1 MSKKSAISGVL
12 VVMGFAA
19 LCGKAYFDKVEQEK
33 LEQQQLEDIPVE
45 PLNGEFYC
53 EYYKAKTQVLSNVY
67 SYETIAT
74 QSGWNWVFELHDETA
89 VFYTQ
94 TAGQFCYVIH
104 VGEEE

>member
-1 MSKKSAISGVL
+1 MSKKSAISGVFVVLGL
-12 VVMGFAA
+12 VA
-19 LCGKAYFDKVEQEK
+19 LAGKAYYDKEQ
-33 LEQQQLEDIPVE
+33 LEGQVQVEDIPVE
-45 PLNGEFYC
+45 TLNGEFYC

>member
-1 MSKKSAISGVL
+1 MSKKSAISGVFVIL
-12 VVMGFAA
+12 GFVA
-19 LCGKAYFDKVEQEK
+19 LAGKAYYDKEQ
-33 LEQQQLEDIPVE
+33 LEAQAQVEDIPVE
-45 PLNGEFYC
+45 TLNGEFYC
-53 EYYKAKTQVLSNVY
+53 EYYKAKTQVLSNVH